1 MTRLI
6 NRALCAIAISLLL
19 ACGDSNSHFASLSEY
34 SAASKKTNH
43 YEQEWRSYLADT
55 GHSHYSSL
63 AQINEHNVAQLQAVW
78 RFNAGEIDQKSTSD
92 MQCNP
97 LIIKGIL
104 YCTSP
109 NLEVFALNASN
120 GKLLWRFDPQYQAKL
135 YLPNPN
141 RGVSYWTNNHDQRI
155 LFTAGSALFALDA
168 RTGRPVTSFGEKGR
182 VDLRTGLPEWASELD
197 VVATTPGSIFENL
210 LVLGSRVSEVKGA
223 APGHVRAFDVQTGEL
238 KWVFKTIPAAGTYGA
253 DTWPAHSIS
262 LAGGANS
269 WAGIAIDPALD
280 LAFVPTGSP
289 SFDFHGVDRLGDNL
303 FANSLIA
310 LNVRTGK
317 RVWHYQFVKHDLWDR
332 DLPSPPNLIDW
343 QIDGERFPAV
353 AQATKTGHIF
363 VFDRATGK
371 PLTPIQKMPV
381 VGSAIAGDVSAA
393 WQPLPRFPT
402 FTQQVFT
409 PSSRTPA
416 IEQAVSKRLQSLEP
430 YALYRPPGL
439 KGGILYPGIDGGAEW
454 GGMAYDPQRRRL
466 FINANEI
473 PWQLKMVE
481 LENGTQ
487 SPEYA
492 YLMLCSGCHGT
503 DLRGDGVSV
512 PGLRNLSERMS
523 LWSAWQLINN
533 GRARMPGFSNMPA
546 MSRASVLY
554 YVWTADEST
563 EAKESA
569 SEYRGGSLVNAGY
582 QRLLDPEN
590 LPASQPPWGS
600 LTAIDLN
607 NGADSAEI
615 AWRIPFGNYPQMLA
629 QQHEGLG
636 SENYGGPIVTAGG
649 LLFIAATPDKLLKA
663 YSSNTGELLWQTK
676 LPFAGF
682 ATPSTYMLRGRQ
694 FLVIAAGGGKLGQ
707 ASGSAYVAFALPET
721 AAEPAESR

>member
-1 MTRLI
+1 MKRHIIRGASFVAAT
-6 NRALCAIAISLLL
+6 LLL
-19 ACGDSNSHFASLSEY
+19 ACEGSSSRFASVAEY
-34 SAASKKTNH
+34 STESAQANPAE
-43 YEQEWRSYLADT
+43 YEWRSYLAGT

-63 AQINEHNVAQLQAVW
+63 DQINTNNVDQLQTVW
-78 RFNAGEIDQKSTSD
+78 RFDAGESGGKSTLE
-92 MQCNP
+92 MQCNS

-109 NLEVFALNASN
+109 NLEVFALNAGS
-120 GKLLWRFDPQYQAKL
+120 GKLLWRFDPQYQPNL

-141 RGVSYWTNNHDQRI
+141 RGVSYWENRDDQRI
-155 LFTAGSALFALDA
+155 LFTAGSKLFALDA
-168 RTGRPVTSFGEKGR
+168 RTGRPITGFGGQGK

-197 VVATTPGSIFENL
+197 VVATTPGSVFENL
-210 LVLGSRVSEVKGA
+210 LILGSRVSEVTGA

-238 KWVFKTIPAAGTYGA
+238 KWVFNTIPLPGTYGA
-253 DTWPAHSIS
+253 DTWPADSIS
-262 LAGGANS
+262 QAGGANS
-269 WAGIAIDPALD
+269 WAGIAIDPALE

-289 SFDFHGVDRLGDNL
+289 SFDFHGADRLGDNL
-303 FANSLIA
+303 FANSLVA
-310 LNVRTGK
+310 LNARTGE
-317 RVWHYQFVKHDLWDR
+317 RAWHYQFVKHDLWDR

-343 QIDGERFPAV
+343 RVNGERIPAV

-371 PLTPIQKMPV
+371 PLTPIRQTPV
-381 VGSAIAGDVSAA
+381 VGKAIAGDVSAA
-393 WQPLPRFPT
+393 WQPLPDFPI
-402 FTQQVFT
+402 FTQQTFT

-416 IEQAVSKRLQSLEP
+416 IEQAVAKRLEALEP

-439 KGGILYPGIDGGAEW
+439 KGSIVYPGIDGGAEW
-454 GGMAYDPQRRRL
+454 GGMAYDPKSRRL

-492 YLMLCSGCHGT
+492 YMMLCSGCHGT

-512 PGLRNLSERMS
+512 PGLHNLSERMS
-523 LWSAWQLINN
+523 LWSTWQLINK
-533 GRARMPGFSNMPA
+533 GRGRMPGFDNMPA
-546 MSRASVLY
+546 LARASVLY
-554 YVWTADEST
+554 YVWTADENT

-569 SEYRGGSLVNAGY
+569 SEYTGGSLVNAGY

-590 LPASQPPWGS
+590 MPASQPPWGS

-607 NGADSAEI
+607 DGADSAKI

-629 QQHEGLG
+629 QEQQGLG

-663 YSSNTGELLWQTK
+663 YSSNTGELLWQTS

-682 ATPSTYMLRGRQ
+682 ATPSTYMLNGRQ

-707 ASGSAYVAFALPET
+707 ASGSAYVAYALPEKS
-721 AAEPAESR
+721 AEQSESQ

>member
-1 MTRLI
+1 MTWQI
-6 NRALCAIAISLLL
+6 SRATGVVATLLLL
-19 ACGDSNSHFASLSEY
+19 ACEGSNSRFASIAQYSSESTETS
-34 SAASKKTNH
+34 SA
-43 YEQEWRSYLADT
+43 QLEWRSYLADS
-55 GHSHYSSL
+55 GHSHYSPL
-63 AQINEHNVAQLQAVW
+63 DQINTNNVDQLQPAW
-78 RFNAGEIDQKSTSD
+78 RFDANETDHKLTLE

-109 NLEVFALNASN
+109 KLEVFALNAGS
-120 GKLLWRFDPQYQAKL
+120 GKLVWRFDPQYQPSL

-141 RGVSYWTNNHDQRI
+141 RGVSYWASEEDQRI

-168 RTGRPVTSFGEKGR
+168 RTGKPIKSFGEKGKT
-182 VDLRTGLPEWASELD
+182 DLRAGLPDWVSELD
-197 VVATTPGSIFENL
+197 VVATTPGTVFDNL
-210 LVLGSRVSEVKGA
+210 LILGSRVSEVRGA

-238 KWVFKTIPAAGTYGA
+238 MWAFNTIPVTGSYGA
-253 DTWPAHSIS
+253 DTWPADTLSR
-262 LAGGANS
+262 AGGANS
-269 WAGIAIDPALD
+269 WAGIAVDPALE

-289 SFDFHGVDRLGDNL
+289 SFDFHGADRLGDNL

-310 LNVRTGK
+310 LNARTGE

-343 QIDGERFPAV
+343 QINGRRIPAV

-371 PLTPIQKMPV
+371 PLTPIQKTPV
-381 VGSAIAGDVSAA
+381 VGSAIAGDVSAE
-393 WQPLPRFPT
+393 WQPLPDFPT
-402 FTQQVFT
+402 FTQQTFM
-409 PSSRTPA
+409 PSTRAPS
-416 IEQAVSKRLQSLEP
+416 IEQAVSKRLQALEP

-439 KGGILYPGIDGGAEW
+439 KGSIVFPGIDGGAEW

-481 LENGTQ
+481 LEDGTQ

-492 YLMLCSGCHGT
+492 YMMLCSGCHGT

-512 PGLRNLSERMS
+512 PGLHDLSERMS
-523 LWSAWQLINN
+523 LWSAWQLINK
-533 GRARMPGFSNMPA
+533 GRGRMPGFDNMPA
-546 MSRASVLY
+546 LARASVLY

-563 EAKESA
+563 EAKEPA
-569 SEYRGGSLVNAGY
+569 SEYTGGSLVNAGY

-590 LPASQPPWGS
+590 MPASQPPWGS

-607 NGADSAEI
+607 HGADSAEI
-615 AWRIPFGNYPQMLA
+615 AWRIPFGNYPQMLNQG
-629 QQHEGLG
+629 QQGLG

-649 LLFIAATPDKLLKA
+649 LVFIAATPDKLLKA
-663 YSSNTGELLWQTK
+663 YSSNSGELLWQTT

-682 ATPSTYMLRGRQ
+682 ATPSTYMLNGRQ

-707 ASGSAYVAFALPET
+707 ASGSAYVAFALPEN
-721 AAEPAESR
+721 AASQSGTL